1 MAKYLLSTTDNP
13 HDPNKDFDSWYN
25 YDQLN
30 DQCCSL
36 LDRVARTSDQ
46 LSEEENDR
54 EIERAIDDIIKFDLE
69 NCYTKVALKE

>member
-1 MAKYLLSTTDNP
+1 MAKCLLTTKDNP
-13 HDPNKDFDSWYN
+13 FNPSKDFDSWFN
-25 YDQLN
+25 YDQLF

-54 EIERAIDDIIKFDLE
+54 EIERAIDDIIKYDLS
-69 NCYTKVALKE
+69 NVYVKVVLKE